1 MVKGREEDMVTIN
14 DIAKLAGVAKST
26 VSRYLNGGSVSRKT
40 KEALDRIIK
49 ETEYVPNTFAQSL
62 KVKQSNLIGI
72 IIPRLNSYATNE
84 ILQSVDRCLR
94 EKSYQLLIVNTD
106 QDVEREVENLYA
118 LSRQKVAGIILLATD
133 VTRAHKEAMEKIGIP
148 VLLLGQR
155 SDATYAI
162 VHEEEEA
169 GAAMGRHALRLGHK
183 KILYLG
189 VTEKDESV
197 GILRKKGVMD
207 VLKNE
212 EGIDVQEEEV
222 DFNFDITFQF
232 LKEYLKG
239 REETYILCATDNIA
253 LAAYKASITLGRKV
267 PEDVSISGFGGY
279 SITDLVTP
287 SITTVRYAYKEMGRI
302 AAENLLRLLQGEEI
316 PKKIALSG
324 EFLPKESTKAL

>member
-1 MVKGREEDMVTIN
+1 MVTIN

-40 KEALDRIIK
+40 KETLDRIIQ

-94 EKSYQLLIVNTD
+94 EKNYQLLIVNTD
-106 QDVEREVENLYA
+106 QDVAREVENLYA
-118 LSRQKVAGIILLATD
+118 LSRQKVAGIILLATELTKD
-133 VTRAHKEAMEKIGIP
+133 HKEAMEKIGIP

-155 SDATYAI
+155 TDVTYAI

-169 GAAMGRHALRLGHK
+169 GLAMGRHALNLGHRR
-183 KILYLG
+183 ILYLG
-189 VTEKDESV
+189 VSEKDESV
-197 GILRKKGVMD
+197 GVLRKKGVME
-207 VLKNE
+207 VLKSIDGVEVHE
-212 EGIDVQEEEV
+212 EIV
-222 DFNFDITFQF
+222 DFNYDRTFQF
-232 LKEYLKG
+232 LKDYLKD

-253 LAAYKASITLGRKV
+253 LAAYKACITLGRKV
-267 PEDVSISGFGGY
+267 PDDVSISGFGGY
-279 SITDLVTP
+279 TITDLVTP
-287 SITTVRYAYKEMGRI
+287 SITTVRYAYKEMGRL
-302 AAENLLRLLQGEEI
+302 AAENLLRILQGKEV

-324 EFLPKESTKAL
+324 EFLPKESTRAISKER